1 MHSGIDFAVNYTV
14 YVIHFSQNLAKIS
27 FFRCNIFNSI
37 RVSDRP
43 MISYDVIY
51 LGHSLC
57 IRTQHR
63 DLEVYRMSSLLVLK
77 HKPLFNCICHVF
89 PQFFA
94 WTWIVHVFRLLN
106 RLCCFVHPK
115 ELNVNPKQA
124 KWPRYCLS
132 SSTITVR
139 SGMCRTLTDL
149 RFGWDY
155 HPWTSLADA
164 LAFASC

>member
-1 MHSGIDFAVNYTV
+1 MLCKLSYFFINICQYWTNIGMSLSFTQSWISLFGVFFFFHWAFAVHSGIDFAVNYTV

-57 IRTQHR
+57 IGTQHR

-89 PQFFA
+89 PQFFCMN
-94 WTWIVHVFRLLN
+94 LN
-106 RLCCFVHPK
+106 SPCVQAFKPFVLFCPPERAQCK
-115 ELNVNPKQA
+115 P
-124 KWPRYCLS
+124 
-132 SSTITVR
+132 
-139 SGMCRTLTDL
+139 
-149 RFGWDY
+149 
-155 HPWTSLADA
+155 
-164 LAFASC
+164 